1 MEPLA
6 ALAIATATTQ
16 YLDQSLTVAQGL
28 YDCFKLVKNP
38 PDLSRELR
46 REAMLVSD
54 VVSDLTKV
62 LAASIRNIPSS
73 KAGRYA
79 GIVAEF
85 GLTMT
90 EITARIQMKKVETKK
105 RSRWPFT
112 GKENQEYLSKFERY
126 TSTFMLAL
134 QIVQGYASNFSVLI
148 IRQNVQDQ
156 IARNALVLQNSHQMN
171 KSISLLKTL

>member
-1 MEPLA
+1 MEPLS

-16 YLDQSLTVAQGL
+16 YLDQSSTVAQSL
-28 YDCFKLVKNP
+28 YDYFNGVKDA

-54 VVSDLTKV
+54 VLNDLEKA
-62 LAASIRNIPSS
+62 LATSVRNIPSS

-85 GLTMT
+85 ALTMN
-90 EITARIQMKKVETKK
+90 EITARIQGKSKETKK
-105 RSRWPFT
+105 RLRWPFT
-112 GKENQEYLSKFERY
+112 AKENQEYLSKFERY

-134 QIVQGYASNFSVLI
+134 QVVQGYCPFQFKVNRQAKYPGSDRPQRSRPSELSSNEP
-148 IRQNVQDQ
+148 
-156 IARNALVLQNSHQMN
+156 
-171 KSISLLKTL
+171 K